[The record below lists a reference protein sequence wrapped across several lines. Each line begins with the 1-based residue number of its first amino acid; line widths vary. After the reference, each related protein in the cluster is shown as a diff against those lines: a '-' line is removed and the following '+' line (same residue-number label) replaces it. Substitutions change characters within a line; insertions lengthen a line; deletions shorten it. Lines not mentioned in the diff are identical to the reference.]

1 MEQQTVQKDFG
12 AYVVPG
18 VIAII
23 GIVLFVES
31 YSISVA
37 EAARKSNIITSDF
50 FPRLIAIGI
59 IILSMTS
66 MIQTFIKRRN
76 NTVDSQ
82 KTNVVSDLDSQHQTV
97 FPEVRGLLICLAL
110 IIGFFLLFKPAGF
123 IISALV
129 FITAYLRIFG
139 RRKFLFAFIY
149 AFAYVAVIYL
159 SFRYAF
165 RVLPP
170 DGFLF

>member
-1 MEQQTVQKDFG
+1 MDQQTIQKDLG

-18 VIAII
+18 VIAIV

-37 EAARKSNIITSDF
+37 EAAKKSNIITSDF

-59 IILSMTS
+59 IILSLTS
-66 MIQTFIKRRN
+66 MIQTFIKQR
-76 NTVDSQ
+76 NTVRDRT
-82 KTNVVSDLDSQHQTV
+82 TNVASNLDSQQQTV
-97 FPEVRGLLICLAL
+97 FPEIRGLLICLAL

-123 IISALV
+123 IVSALV

-139 RRKFLFAFIY
+139 RRKFLFALLY
-149 AFAYVAVIYL
+149 AFAYVTVIYL

-170 DGFLF
+170 NGFLF